1 MEGLIL
7 GPVEG
12 EGLNFG
18 PCGALISGSPIYV
31 TREVPPTTLQPLTN
45 IQGEDTGNPNGTSE
59 AIQTERHY
67 LPIISISESH
77 TEGCKEWSPG
87 HLVGGGG
94 GGGRERRERE
104 GREGGREGEGGRRKR
119 EGREGGREGERGRE
133 QQLMSQVEETPPIKQ
148 YHTGHRPLWPYH

>member
-1 MEGLIL
+1 MGWGGVEGLIL

-67 LPIISISESH
+67 LLIISISDSH
-77 TEGCKEWSPG
+77 TEGCKELESPG
-87 HLVGGGG
+87 VWRGRGRGGGRQGGGKEKGGEGGREEGKKGEGGGG
-94 GGGRERRERE
+94 G
-104 GREGGREGEGGRRKR
+104 
-119 EGREGGREGERGRE
+119 
-133 QQLMSQVEETPPIKQ
+133 
-148 YHTGHRPLWPYH
+148 